1 MRILVLHGP
10 NLNLLGVREPEI
22 YGAATLDDINQAI
35 TDLARQLGVE
45 VEFYQSNHEGELV
58 DRIQAAAGKFDAILL
73 NAAAYTHTSVA
84 IRDAVSAVR
93 IPVFEVHLSNTHS
106 REPFR
111 HISLIS
117 PVARGVVMGFGPQS
131 YILALRGAV
140 EMLRA
145 EKKA

>member
-22 YGAATLDDINQAI
+22 YGAATLDDINRAI
-35 TDLARQLGVE
+35 ADLARQLGVE

-58 DRIQAAAGKFDAILL
+58 DRIQAAAGKFDAMLL

-84 IRDAVSAVR
+84 IRDAVAAVR

-111 HISLIS
+111 HTSLIS

-131 YILALRGAV
+131 YTLALRGAV
-140 EMLRA
+140 EILRA

>member
-1 MRILVLHGP
+1 VRILVLHGP